1 MDLLQG
7 LGLCRFCQ
15 NHFLRNVSWR
25 VVASSFSTTSATLD
39 FRQPSSSRGFGAVYR
54 LKRGQAINKTRYGP
68 LTDLPDFTF
77 LDGRPTPLAPGQ
89 KRRLD
94 EKKQMTTVIMKMLQ
108 EIDTAETYFKEKQ
121 MEEKEQRDKIL
132 SKQFKPKSS

>member
-1 MDLLQG
+1 MDILRG
-7 LGLCRFCQ
+7 LSLCRFCQ
-15 NHFLRNVSWR
+15 NHFLRNFSWR
-25 VVASSFSTTSATLD
+25 VVASNFSTTSANLD
-39 FRQPSSSRGFGAVYR
+39 FKQPSPTRGFGAVYR

-94 EKKQMTTVIMKMLQ
+94 EKKQMTTVIMKMLH
-108 EIDTAETYFKEKQ
+108 EMDSAETYFKEKQ
-121 MEEKEQRDKIL
+121 MEEKQHREEII
-132 SKQFKPKSS
+132 SKKFKPKSS